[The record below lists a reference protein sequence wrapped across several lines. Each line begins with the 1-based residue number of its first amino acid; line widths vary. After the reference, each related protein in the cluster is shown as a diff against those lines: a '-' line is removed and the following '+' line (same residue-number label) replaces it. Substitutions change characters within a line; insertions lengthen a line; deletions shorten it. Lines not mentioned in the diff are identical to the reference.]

1 MKFYSI
7 IIIILLL
14 IIINLKISNYN
25 QLDYNQ
31 LDYNK
36 DLNQYELDELRNVF
50 SIITDNNN
58 NNNSKNDIIQSLI
71 NRKIWKYFYQ
81 RPTNYTPNLKAL
93 PIWNTNYFDFVKKL
107 ENNFKLIENEIN
119 EIDTD
124 PKKKNLITNVNED
137 IYQGEWKDLFFY
149 NNGARNN
156 IACKAFP
163 NIARIIDSIK
173 ELQGVNPGCVCL
185 SFIYPGT
192 SVSPHFGISNNKLR
206 LHLGIKNLD
215 DSTLYV
221 KDKSF
226 DKNTNILKLKWKKG
240 KAFIFDDSF
249 EHWVENKSTGNKP
262 RIILL
267 ADLWHPDLTNT
278 QIYNM
283 KNDQN
288 KFRSKYPFL
297 NNLVENHHIK
307 TVNRSNNI
315 ITVNLNKNMQNEI
328 SKYLIKTGL
337 KHFSHNSLNNT
348 FRVTYQNG
356 DQEIIN

>member
-1 MKFYSI
+1 MKAYLI

-14 IIINLKISNYN
+14 IIINLKISDNN
-25 QLDYNQ
+25 LLDYNH
-31 LDYNK
+31 
-36 DLNQYELDELRNVF
+36 DLNQYELDELRSVF
-50 SIITDNNN
+50 STITDNNN

-81 RPTNYTPNLKAL
+81 RPPNYTSNLKAL
-93 PIWNTNYFDFVKKL
+93 PIWNTNNFSFVKKL
-107 ENNFKLIENEIN
+107 ENNFELIENEIN
-119 EIDTD
+119 EIEND
-124 PKKKNLITNVNED
+124 PNKKNLITNVNED
-137 IYQGEWKDLFFY
+137 IYQGKWKDLFFY

-163 NIARIIDSIK
+163 NIAKIIDSIK
-173 ELQGVNPGCVCL
+173 EVQGVNPGCVCL

-192 SVSPHFGISNNKLR
+192 SVTPHFGISNNKLR

-226 DKNTNILKLKWKKG
+226 DKNTNILKLKWEKG

-267 ADLWHPDLTNT
+267 ADLWHPDLTST
-278 QIYNM
+278 QISNM

-288 KFRSKYPFL
+288 NFRSKYPFL
-297 NNLVENHHIK
+297 NDLVENHHIK
-307 TVNRSNNI
+307 TINMSDNI
-315 ITVNLNKNMQNEI
+315 VTVNLNKNIQNEI
-328 SKYLIKTGL
+328 SKYFIKTGL
-337 KHFSHNSLNNT
+337 KHFSHNSLDNT

-356 DQEIIN
+356 DQVSTN